1 MSQAKKHKV
10 PRIKLTQKTMDIYV
24 SARTTIN
31 HIAYLMPI
39 SPGKTAQA
47 LGIVF
52 SSVKSNLPYDLT
64 VRPIMPQ
71 DTL

>member
-1 MSQAKKHKV
+1 MSQGKKHKA
-10 PRIKLTQKTMDIYV
+10 PKIKLTQKPTDIYA
-24 SARTTIN
+24 SARMAIN
-31 HIAYLMPI
+31 HIAYLIPI

-64 VRPIMPQ
+64 VCPITPQ